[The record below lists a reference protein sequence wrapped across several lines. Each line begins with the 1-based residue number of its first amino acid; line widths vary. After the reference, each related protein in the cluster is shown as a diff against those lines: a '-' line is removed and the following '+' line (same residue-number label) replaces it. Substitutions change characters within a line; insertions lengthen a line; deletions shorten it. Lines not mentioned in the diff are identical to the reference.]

1 MTHRFNFLVLGSGV
15 AGLTYAL
22 RVARHG
28 SVAIITKKE
37 RAESNTNYAQG
48 GIAAVFAPSDSPE
61 LHIQDTLLAGRG
73 LCREEPVR
81 KMVTEGPARIR
92 ELVDL
97 GADFTLDGSE
107 FDLGREG
114 GHSVSRIVHARDMTG
129 REIEATLLKAVSS
142 NPNIQVFEN
151 HIAVDL
157 LTAHQAEEEN
167 VRMSSGLQC
176 WGAYVLNTD
185 ASRVD
190 IFLAEVVMLSTGG
203 LGQVYLHTT
212 NPGIAT
218 GDGVAMAYRAGARV
232 ANMEF
237 IQFHPTTLFGS
248 GSPSFLISEALRGF
262 GAVLRRQDGSEFMRR
277 YDPQES
283 LAPRDVVA
291 YAIDVELKK
300 KGEEFVLLDMTHL
313 PAGEIRERFPYI
325 HETCLSLF
333 RIDITREPIPV
344 VPGAH
349 YCCGGVETDLMGRTN
364 IRGLYAA
371 GEVSMTGVHGA
382 NRLASNSLL
391 EALVFSASAAS
402 DSIRFNR
409 EKRGP
414 IPRMKG
420 WDDSGTLDSEEWV
433 LLSHDRKE
441 IQHLMWDY
449 VGIVRSDARLRR
461 AARRIYLIRDE
472 IEQFYKRTRVVD
484 ELIQLRN
491 LALCADLIIACSS
504 RRKESRGLF
513 RNTDYPE
520 RDDIRF
526 GSDTYADEETTR
538 ASLV

>member
-1 MTHRFNFLVLGSGV
+1 MTHQFDFLVLGSGV

-48 GIAAVFAPSDSPE
+48 GVAAVLSQADSAD
-61 LHIQDTLLAGRG
+61 LHMRDTLLAGRG
-73 LCREEPVR
+73 LCREEAVR
-81 KMVTEGPARIR
+81 KMVKEGPARIR
-92 ELVDL
+92 ELVEL
-97 GADFTLDGSE
+97 GADFTRDGDE
-107 FDLGREG
+107 FDLAREG
-114 GHSVSRIVHARDMTG
+114 GHSVSRIVHAKDMTG
-129 REIEATLLKAVSS
+129 REIERTLLDAVSS
-142 NPNIQVFEN
+142 TSNITVFEN

-157 LTAHQAEEEN
+157 LTAHQAEDEEI
-167 VRMSSGLQC
+167 RFRSRLQC
-176 WGAYVLNTD
+176 WGAYVLNTG
-185 ASRVD
+185 AARVD
-190 IFLAEVVMLSTGG
+190 LFLAKVVMLSTGG
-203 LGQVYLHTT
+203 SGQVYLHTT
-212 NPGIAT
+212 NPVIAT
-218 GDGVAMAYRAGARV
+218 GDGIAMAYRAGARV

-262 GAVLRRQDGSEFMRR
+262 GALLRRQDGSEFMSG
-277 YDPQES
+277 YDAQAS

-291 YAIDVELKK
+291 YAIDHELKK
-300 KGEEFVLLDMTHL
+300 RGEEFVLLDMTHL
-313 PAGEIRERFPYI
+313 PAPDIRRRFPHIY
-325 HETCLSLF
+325 ETCRSRF
-333 RIDITREPIPV
+333 RIDIASEPIPV

-402 DSIRFNR
+402 DSICFQEDQSDR
-409 EKRGP
+409 
-414 IPRMKG
+414 IPRMKP

-441 IQHLMWDY
+441 IQQLMWDY

-461 AARRIYLIRDE
+461 ASRRIHLIREE

-484 ELIQLRN
+484 ELVQLRN
-491 LALCADLIIACSS
+491 LALCADLIIACSG

-520 RDDIRF
+520 RNDLRF
-526 GSDTYADEETTR
+526 GSDTYIDEETTG
-538 ASLV
+538 ALLV